1 MNYYLLD
8 WLNRVNHQYINK
20 MYSMGKLIKV
30 TLLNVNFTFQCDSG
44 LNEKTETFIPTQDVE
59 LAPIVDKRNRPNK
72 SNRGKKSNK
81 KLEKKMNKFGSNI
94 KFKVYDEEYDKKF
107 TVIVFR
113 INNGG
118 VPGLTYND
126 DALILRLI
134 NKVFDSI
141 NRQFPEKNF
150 RYTGHT
156 INLCNLRGYVLVNQ
170 PLFRPESNIIIIKK
184 NNHEHSKKKIINI
197 YLLRDL
203 LYVIHNKECEN
214 MLLKDKDIKQIREIN
229 EYDHDLIL
237 RDSFV
242 DCLIK
247 DSNVYLVI
255 YYRINNKIITCKVYN
270 ILKLYCLGSKTIM
283 DNYDIL
289 YNIKHIIYRYHNFL
303 LSDA

>member
-8 WLNRVNHQYINK
+8 WLNRVNHQYMHK
-20 MYSMGKLIKV
+20 MYSMGKLVRI
-30 TLLNVNFTFQCDSG
+30 TLLNVNFTFESDSG
-44 LNEKTETFIPTQDVE
+44 LNEKTEIFIPNEHVE
-59 LAPIVDKRNRPNK
+59 LAPIIDKRNKPNK

-118 VPGLTYND
+118 VPGLSYND

-134 NKVFDSI
+134 NKVFSAI
-141 NRQFPEKNF
+141 NEQFPEKNF

-156 INLCNLRGYVLVNQ
+156 INLCNLRGYILVN
-170 PLFRPESNIIIIKK
+170 PLYNK
-184 NNHEHSKKKIINI
+184 HEEGYHKKIINI

-203 LYVIHNKECEN
+203 LYVIHNKECDDI
-214 MLLKDKDIKQIREIN
+214 LLKEKDIKQIKEIN
-229 EYDHDLIL
+229 EYDHDLLL
-237 RDSFV
+237 RDEFV

-247 DSNVYLVI
+247 DSNVYLVV
-255 YYRINNKIITCKVYN
+255 YYRINGKVITCKVYN
-270 ILKLYCLGSKTIM
+270 ILKLYCLGSKNIM
-283 DNYDIL
+283 SNYDIL
-289 YNIKHIIYRYHNFL
+289 YNIRHIVYRYHQFL